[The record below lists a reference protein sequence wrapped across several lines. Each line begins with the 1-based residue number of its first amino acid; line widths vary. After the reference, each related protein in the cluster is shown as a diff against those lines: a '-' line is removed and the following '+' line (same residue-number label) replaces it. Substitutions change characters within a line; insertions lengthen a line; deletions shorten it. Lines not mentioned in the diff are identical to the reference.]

1 MDSSYTKVFVKW
13 NKRNGLGWPP
23 CRSPPP
29 SISPSLHLYLSIH
42 LCIVTQTT
50 GPPGS
55 VAWAKAKIALF
66 LPPFPRRS
74 LGAPS
79 HPYKPSLVCVSLMN
93 SLLTVL
99 WQESRWN
106 PETIYSTQREK
117 MKEGRGQLS
126 WKGEYEMHSQNAP
139 LAGKPKICLTFA
151 HFSSLSLIELKFQTP
166 GRLSGE
172 YSRGRREGQREIHVS
187 DEGLNL
193 SNFSWNGHI

>member
-1 MDSSYTKVFVKW
+1 MNSSYTKVFVKW
-13 NKRNGLGWPP
+13 NKRNGLGCAP
-23 CRSPPP
+23 CRSPLP

-55 VAWAKAKIALF
+55 VAWAKAKIAR
-66 LPPFPRRS
+66 PS

-79 HPYKPSLVCVSLMN
+79 HPCKPSLVCVSLMN

-99 WQESRWN
+99 RQESRWN
-106 PETIYSTQREK
+106 PGTIYNTQREK
-117 MKEGRGQLS
+117 MKEGRGRLS

-139 LAGKPKICLTFA
+139 LAGEPKICLTFA
-151 HFSSLSLIELKFQTP
+151 HFSNLSLIELRFQTP

-172 YSRGRREGQREIHVS
+172 HSRGRRERGREIHVS
-187 DEGLNL
+187 EEGLNL
-193 SNFSWNGHI
+193 SNFSWNGHT